1 MSLRSLLMRLGAAV
15 LLPCLL
21 FAAANSL
28 FVRGS
33 SENLELVR
41 ESVRRAAVQ
50 CYAIEG
56 AYPASLEDLQTR
68 YGLSVDTDIYFVDYS
83 YVASNLMPDITVLKI
98 GG

>member
-41 ESVRRAAVQ
+41 ESVAAG
-50 CYAIEG
+50 CEG
-56 AYPASLEDLQTR
+56 L
-68 YGLSVDTDIYFVDYS
+68 
-83 YVASNLMPDITVLKI
+83 VLKRTEGRYACGCRNSGS
-98 GG
+98 GGSE